1 MKNGGGDGIAE
12 IGLTG
17 SPNVCLEV
25 RWGQRAC
32 CEGAEAPDKYL
43 RLGGGV
49 WAAPADRHHLLFP
62 ARLRKEHLPS
72 GHVMCS
78 I

>member
-12 IGLTG
+12 FGLTG
-17 SPNVCLEV
+17 SLHVCLEV

-32 CEGAEAPDKYL
+32 SEGAEAPDKYL

-62 ARLRKEHLPS
+62 ARLRRSTYPA
-72 GHVMCS
+72 VT
-78 I
+78 